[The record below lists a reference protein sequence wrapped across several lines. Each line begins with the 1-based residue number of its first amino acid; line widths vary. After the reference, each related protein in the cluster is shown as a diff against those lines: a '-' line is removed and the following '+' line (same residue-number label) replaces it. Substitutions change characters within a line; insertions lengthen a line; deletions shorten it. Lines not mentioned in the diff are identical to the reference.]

1 MRHYIY
7 LILKYENPCIS
18 VRFTTHKCGY
28 LKYFLYIILYL
39 NIYTLF
45 SEHLCAQNLQLEI
58 KAEQKFSEGLLDSLQ
73 LELNFS
79 NYKDLKKEADTLLP
93 KFQRLGFIESSL
105 TELMKKNDSV
115 YIAEFFLGNR
125 WKEIQIFYSQ
135 EEFSRETLEQISSK
149 VTDDYFILLIP
160 EIEPTLRYLNQLQ
173 TENGDSFA
181 RLQLSNIQK
190 VNQKK
195 LSASLN
201 AYTSSVRTIDNIIIK
216 GYDKF
221 PPSYLSYYAGI
232 KKGKPFIQKK
242 VVAQNELL
250 NNLGFVKT
258 VKPPEALFRKDST
271 SVYFYLEKRNN
282 NLFDGI
288 LGFATNEES
297 NKLEFNGYLNL
308 ELNNNLNYGEQLLIN
323 YKADGREQ
331 QNFRVRTTLPY
342 LFKSPFGITAELKI
356 FKQDSTFATTD
367 QQIRLN
373 YQVNPTSSVYA
384 GYKTYESSNLL
395 DVIVA
400 GSTVTDY
407 DSRYLLAGANY
418 RKLQSN
424 SFFPMK
430 TYIGVDSEIGTRT
443 TADSEESQFRISGQ
457 LNHIFNLNLKNS
469 IYLGNS
475 TSVLSS
481 ETYLTNELFRF
492 GGINSIR
499 GFSENSIDASLF
511 SVLNTEYRYLLGR
524 TTYLHSIIDLAYF
537 ENQTLNLKEELYS
550 FGLGLGLQ
558 TEAGVFKLNIANG
571 VSTTQNFKFSNT
583 KIHISLSSR
592 F

>member
-1 MRHYIY
+1 
-7 LILKYENPCIS
+7 
-18 VRFTTHKCGY
+18 

-39 NIYTLF
+39 NIYTHF
-45 SEHLCAQNLQLEI
+45 SGKICAQTLQLEI
-58 KAEQKFSEGLLDSLQ
+58 KAEQEFSEGLLDSLQ
-73 LELNFS
+73 PQLNFKNYLELKQEVDS
-79 NYKDLKKEADTLLP
+79 LLP
-93 KFQRLGFIESSL
+93 KFQRLGFIESTIAEL
-105 TELMKKNDSV
+105 TRKNDSV
-115 YIAEFFLGNR
+115 FVGNFFLGNR
-125 WKEIQIFYSQ
+125 WKEIQIFYS
-135 EEFSRETLEQISSK
+135 EDEFSKEILEQLSSQ
-149 VTDDYFILLIP
+149 VTETYFVLLIP
-160 EIEPTLRYLNQLQ
+160 EIEPTLRYLNRLQ
-173 TENGDSFA
+173 TESGDSFA
-181 RLQLSNIQK
+181 KLQLSNIQK
-190 VNQKK
+190 IDQKK
-195 LSASLN
+195 LSATLN
-201 AYTSSVRTIDNIIIK
+201 AYNGSIRTIDQIIIK

-242 VVAQNELL
+242 VIAQNELL

-288 LGFATNEES
+288 LGFATNEDS
-297 NKLEFNGYLNL
+297 QKLEFNGYLNL

-342 LFKSPFGITAELKI
+342 LFKTPFGITAELKI
-356 FKQDSTFATTD
+356 FKQDSTFSTTD

-373 YQVNPTSSVYA
+373 YQVNPTSSVYV

-407 DSRYLLAGANY
+407 DSRYLLTGANY
-418 RKLQSN
+418 RRLQSD
-424 SFFPMK
+424 SFFPVK
-430 TYIGVDSEIGTRT
+430 TYIGIDSEIGTRS
-443 TADSEESQFRISGQ
+443 TADTEEQQFRISGQ
-457 LNHIFNLNLKNS
+457 MSHIFNLNFKNS

-571 VSTTQNFKFSNT
+571 VSATQNFKFSNT

>member
-1 MRHYIY
+1 M
-7 LILKYENPCIS
+7 
-18 VRFTTHKCGY
+18 
-28 LKYFLYIILYL
+28 KYFFYIILYL
-39 NIYTLF
+39 NIYTHL
-45 SEHLCAQNLQLEI
+45 SGKLCAQNLKLEI
-58 KAEQKFSEGLLDSLQ
+58 NAEKQISEGLLDSLQ
-73 LELNFS
+73 LQLNFK
-79 NYKDLKKEADTLLP
+79 NYLELKREVDTLLP

-105 TELMKKNDSV
+105 TQLTRKNDSV
-115 YIAEFFLGNR
+115 YEAEFFLGNR
-125 WKEIQIFYSQ
+125 WREIQIFYR
-135 EEFSRETLEQISSK
+135 EKEFSKEVLEQISSK
-149 VTDDYFILLIP
+149 VTKDYFVLPII
-160 EIEPTLRYLNQLQ
+160 EIEPALHYLNQSQ

-181 RLQLSNIQK
+181 KLQLSNILKIDLQT
-190 VNQKK
+190 
-195 LSASLN
+195 LSANLN
-201 AYTSSVRTIDNIIIK
+201 AVTGAIRTIDNIVIK

-221 PPSYLSYYAGI
+221 PTSYLSYYAGI

-242 VVAQNELL
+242 VIAQNELL

-288 LGFATNEES
+288 LGFATNEDS
-297 NKLEFNGYLNL
+297 QKLEFNGYLNL

-323 YKADGREQ
+323 FKADGREQ

-342 LFKSPFGITAELKI
+342 LFKTPFGITAELKI

-373 YQVNPTSSVYA
+373 YQVNPTSSVYV

-395 DVIVA
+395 DEIVA

-418 RKLQSN
+418 RKLQS
-424 SFFPMK
+424 SIFFPLK
-430 TYIGVDSEIGTRT
+430 TYIGIDSEIGTRT
-443 TADSEESQFRISGQ
+443 TVDSEEQQFRLSGQ
-457 LNHIFNLNLKNS
+457 LSHIFNLNAKNS

-511 SVLNTEYRYLLGR
+511 SVLTTEYRHLLGR

-571 VSTTQNFKFSNT
+571 VSTEQNFKFSNT

>member
-1 MRHYIY
+1 
-7 LILKYENPCIS
+7 
-18 VRFTTHKCGY
+18 

-39 NIYTLF
+39 NIYPQL
-45 SEHLCAQNLQLEI
+45 SEELCAQNLKLEI
-58 KAEQKFSEGLLDSLQ
+58 KAEQQISAGLIDSLQ
-73 LELNFS
+73 PQLNFK
-79 NYKDLKKEADTLLP
+79 NYLELKKEVDTLLP

-105 TELMKKNDSV
+105 SQLTRKNDSV
-115 YIAEFFLGNR
+115 YEAEFFLGNR
-125 WKEIQIFYSQ
+125 WREIQIFYRE
-135 EEFSRETLEQISSK
+135 EEFSKEVLEQISSK
-149 VTDDYFILLIP
+149 VTEDYFVLPIV
-160 EIEPTLRYLNQLQ
+160 EIEPALRYLNQSQ

-181 RLQLSNIQK
+181 TLQLSNILKIDLQT
-190 VNQKK
+190 
-195 LSASLN
+195 LSANLN
-201 AYTSSVRTIDNIIIK
+201 AVTGTIRTIDNIVIK

-242 VVAQNELL
+242 VIAQNELL

-297 NKLEFNGYLNL
+297 QKLEFNGYLNL

-323 YKADGREQ
+323 FKSDGREQ

-373 YQVNPTSSVYA
+373 YQVNPTSTVYV

-407 DSRYLLAGANY
+407 DSRYVLAGANY
-418 RKLQSN
+418 RKLQS
-424 SFFPMK
+424 SIFFPLK
-430 TYIGVDSEIGTRT
+430 TYIGIDSEIGTRT
-443 TADSEESQFRISGQ
+443 TVDSEEQQFRLSGQ
-457 LNHIFNLNLKNS
+457 LSHIFNLNAKNS

-511 SVLNTEYRYLLGR
+511 SVLNTEYRHLLGR

-571 VSTTQNFKFSNT
+571 VSTEQNFKFSNT
-583 KIHISLSSR
+583 KIHVSLSSR

>member
-1 MRHYIY
+1 M
-7 LILKYENPCIS
+7 
-18 VRFTTHKCGY
+18 
-28 LKYFLYIILYL
+28 KYFLYIILYL
-39 NIYTLF
+39 NIYTHF
-45 SEHLCAQNLQLEI
+45 SGKICAQTLQLEI
-58 KAEQKFSEGLLDSLQ
+58 KAEQEFSEGLLDSLQ
-73 LELNFS
+73 PQLNFKNYLELKQEVDS
-79 NYKDLKKEADTLLP
+79 LLP
-93 KFQRLGFIESSL
+93 KFQRLGFIESTIAEL
-105 TELMKKNDSV
+105 TRKNDSV
-115 YIAEFFLGNR
+115 FVGNFFLGNR
-125 WKEIQIFYSQ
+125 WKEIQIFYS
-135 EEFSRETLEQISSK
+135 EDEFSKEILEQLSSQ
-149 VTDDYFILLIP
+149 VTETYFVLLIP
-160 EIEPTLRYLNQLQ
+160 EIEPTLRYLNRLQ
-173 TENGDSFA
+173 TESGDSFA
-181 RLQLSNIQK
+181 KLQLSNIQK
-190 VNQKK
+190 IDQKK
-195 LSASLN
+195 LSATLN
-201 AYTSSVRTIDNIIIK
+201 AYNGSIRTIDQIIIK

-242 VVAQNELL
+242 VIAQNELL

-288 LGFATNEES
+288 LGFATNEDS
-297 NKLEFNGYLNL
+297 QKLEFNGYLNL

-342 LFKSPFGITAELKI
+342 LFKTPFGITAELKI
-356 FKQDSTFATTD
+356 FKQDSTFSTTD

-373 YQVNPTSSVYA
+373 YQVNPTSSVYV

-407 DSRYLLAGANY
+407 DSRYLLTGANY
-418 RKLQSN
+418 RRLQSD
-424 SFFPMK
+424 SFFPVK
-430 TYIGVDSEIGTRT
+430 TYIGIDSEIGTRS
-443 TADSEESQFRISGQ
+443 TADTEEQQFRISGQ
-457 LNHIFNLNLKNS
+457 MNHIFNLNFKNS

-571 VSTTQNFKFSNT
+571 VSATQNFKFSNT

>member
-1 MRHYIY
+1 MKY
-7 LILKYENPCIS
+7 L
-18 VRFTTHKCGY
+18 
-28 LKYFLYIILYL
+28 LYIILYL
-39 NIYTLF
+39 NIYTHF
-45 SEHLCAQNLQLEI
+45 SEKLCAQNLQLEI
-58 KAEQKFSEGLLDSLQ
+58 KAEQEFSEGLLDSLQ
-73 LELNFS
+73 PELNFK
-79 NYKDLKKEADTLLP
+79 NYLELKREVDTLLP
-93 KFQRLGFIESSL
+93 KFQRLGFIESTL
-105 TELMKKNDSV
+105 TQLTKKNDSV
-115 YIAEFFLGNR
+115 YTAEFFLGNR
-125 WKEIQIFYSQ
+125 WREIQIFYRE
-135 EEFSRETLEQISSK
+135 EEFSKETLEQVSSN
-149 VTDDYFILLIP
+149 VTDTYFVLLIS
-160 EIEPTLRYLNQLQ
+160 EIEPTLRYLNELQ

-181 RLQLSNIQK
+181 KLQLSNIK
-190 VNQKK
+190 KINQNK

-201 AYTSSVRTIDNIIIK
+201 AYNSSIRTIDNIIVK

-242 VVAQNELL
+242 VIAQNELL

-258 VKPPEALFRKDST
+258 VKSPEALFRKDST
-271 SVYFYLEKRNN
+271 AVYFYLEKRNN

-288 LGFATNEES
+288 LGFATNED
-297 NKLEFNGYLNL
+297 NQKLEFNGYLNL

-342 LFKSPFGITAELKI
+342 LFKTPFGVTAELKI

-373 YQVNPTSSVYA
+373 YQVNPTSSVYV

-424 SFFPMK
+424 SFFPLK
-430 TYIGVDSEIGTRT
+430 TYIGIDSEIGNRT

-457 LNHIFNLNLKNS
+457 MSHIFNLNLKNS

-571 VSTTQNFKFSNT
+571 VSTMQNFKFSNT
-583 KIHISLSSR
+583 KIHVSLSSR

>member
-1 MRHYIY
+1 M
-7 LILKYENPCIS
+7 
-18 VRFTTHKCGY
+18 
-28 LKYFLYIILYL
+28 KYFLYIILYL
-39 NIYTLF
+39 NIYPQL
-45 SEHLCAQNLQLEI
+45 SEELCAQNLKLEI
-58 KAEQKFSEGLLDSLQ
+58 KAEQQISAGLIDSLQ
-73 LELNFS
+73 PQLNFK
-79 NYKDLKKEADTLLP
+79 NYLELKKEVDTLLP

-105 TELMKKNDSV
+105 SQLTRKNDSV
-115 YIAEFFLGNR
+115 YEAEFFLGNR
-125 WKEIQIFYSQ
+125 WREIQIFYRE
-135 EEFSRETLEQISSK
+135 EEFSKEVLEQISSK
-149 VTDDYFILLIP
+149 VTEDYFVLPIV
-160 EIEPTLRYLNQLQ
+160 EIEPALRYLNQSQ

-181 RLQLSNIQK
+181 TLQLSNILKIDLQT
-190 VNQKK
+190 
-195 LSASLN
+195 LSANLN
-201 AYTSSVRTIDNIIIK
+201 AVTGTIRTIDNIVIK

-242 VVAQNELL
+242 VIAQNELL

-297 NKLEFNGYLNL
+297 QKLEFNGYLNL

-323 YKADGREQ
+323 FKSDGREQ

-373 YQVNPTSSVYA
+373 YQVNPTSTVYV

-407 DSRYLLAGANY
+407 DSRYVLAGANY
-418 RKLQSN
+418 RKLQS
-424 SFFPMK
+424 SIFFPLK
-430 TYIGVDSEIGTRT
+430 TYIGIDSEIGTRT
-443 TADSEESQFRISGQ
+443 TVDSEEQQFRLSGQ
-457 LNHIFNLNLKNS
+457 LSHIFNLNAKNS

-511 SVLNTEYRYLLGR
+511 SVLNTEYRHLLGR

-571 VSTTQNFKFSNT
+571 VSTEQNFKFSNT
-583 KIHISLSSR
+583 KIHVSLSSR